1 MSWLVSGSEK
11 TAVDRL
17 GIQNVTVL
25 LHADG
30 SPITDASPAATT
42 ITTAGGGPTI
52 DASTKKFG
60 AGSLSYDGIDDRAYF
75 TSGIYDDFTVECW
88 FNTNSGS
95 TTQYIFGLGVAGL
108 INARIQSSNIVSVR
122 YGTGSAVSTG
132 ISINTWYHLVVTRS
146 AGATKCFLDGVDFT
160 STLSQTA
167 GPTASHTFGIGSNGI
182 SATTPFN
189 GFIDEFRFTRNV
201 ARYTSAFTPP
211 TAPFPDI

>member
-60 AGSLSYDGIDDRAYF
+60 AGSLSYDGSDDRAYF

-95 TTQYIFGLGVAGL
+95 TTQVIFGAASAGI
-108 INARIQSSNIVSVR
+108 INARIIATNLVSVR
-122 YGTGSAVSTG
+122 YGTGLGVTTAISTG
-132 ISINTWYHLVVTRS
+132 TWYHLAVARS
-146 AGATKCFLDGVDFT
+146 AGATKCFQDGVDFT

-167 GPTASHTFGIGSNGI
+167 GPTASANFGIGSNGN
-182 SATTPFN
+182 STVTPFN

-201 ARYTSAFTPP
+201 ARYTSAFSPP